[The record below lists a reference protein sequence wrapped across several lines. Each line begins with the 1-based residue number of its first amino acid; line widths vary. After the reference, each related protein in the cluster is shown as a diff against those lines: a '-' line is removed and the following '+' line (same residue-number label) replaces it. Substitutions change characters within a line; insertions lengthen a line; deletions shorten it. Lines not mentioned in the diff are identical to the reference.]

1 MANNSTSV
9 YMIPL
14 VTGLP
19 STATNSNLL
28 SKSIKMVSQ
37 TLESRQRNGV
47 FFGESN
53 DQFIKVVYVLLTMI
67 NFIGNGIVIVL
78 MAQYRQLRTTVNY
91 LLLNLSISD
100 IVAGL
105 AVYPYIFVSNISKLS
120 MNEAD
125 LRILCSFTEGLSIF
139 FLASGVGLLTLCA
152 VSFYRYCI
160 IRFPLRAVWTRSIRI
175 VRLVIAFTW
184 TISITFI
191 LPSAISYSYSREF
204 DVCDRQ
210 WGNIN
215 PEVYRSVTL
224 LVTMAFPCT
233 LMFLCYF
240 ALRRARRN
248 ISFGR
253 ISARGNRIKMMK
265 RSERLISLF
274 MVNFVV
280 CWMPFLLYWG
290 IAAFTSL
297 FPKTYDGQTYMM
309 KWLRITVMFA
319 VINGTVDPFLLAASS
334 KEFREKARILLF
346 RVIRVGH
353 ASTTVI
359 RVHVKRFQWS
369 LNQ

>member
-1 MANNSTSV
+1 MVNNSTPI
-9 YMIPL
+9 YMVPL
-14 VTGLP
+14 LTVNP
-19 STATNSNLL
+19 STVNNPNPL
-28 SKSIKMVSQ
+28 SESKLSQ
-37 TLESRQRNGV
+37 ALEPRQRNGV
-47 FFGESN
+47 FFGEPS
-53 DQFIKVVYVLLTMI
+53 DQFIRVIYILLTII
-67 NFIGNGIVIVL
+67 NFIGNGIVILL
-78 MAQYRQLRTTVNY
+78 MAKYRQLRTTANY
-91 LLLNLSISD
+91 LLFNLSISD

-120 MNEAD
+120 TNQAD
-125 LRILCSFTEGLSIF
+125 LRIICSFTEGLSIF
-139 FLASGVGLLTLCA
+139 FVASGVGLLTLCA

-175 VRLVIAFTW
+175 VKLQIAFTW

-191 LPSAISYSYSREF
+191 LPSAVSYHYSREL

-210 WGNIN
+210 WNNIN
-215 PEVYRSVTL
+215 PDVYRSVTL
-224 LVTMAFPCT
+224 LVTMVFPCT
-233 LMFLCYF
+233 FMFLCYF

-248 ISFGR
+248 ISLRR

-265 RSERLISLF
+265 RSERLVSLL

-290 IAAFTSL
+290 IAAFTSI
-297 FPKTYDGQTYMM
+297 FPKTFDGQTYMM
-309 KWLRITVMFA
+309 KWLRITVLFA

-334 KEFREKARILLF
+334 KEFREKAKVLF
-346 RVIRVGH
+346 SRVVRVGN

-359 RVHVKRFQWS
+359 RIRVKRFQWS